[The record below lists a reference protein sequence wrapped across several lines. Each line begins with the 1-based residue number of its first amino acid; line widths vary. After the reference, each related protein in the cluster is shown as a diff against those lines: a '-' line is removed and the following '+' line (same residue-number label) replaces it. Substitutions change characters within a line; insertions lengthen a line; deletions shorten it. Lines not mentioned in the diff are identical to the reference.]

1 MKKRIFIAVILVVVL
16 AVAVYEVL
24 LHLKRTSDY
33 LTVSGRVEAD
43 ETQLSPM
50 IAGRLSSV
58 LIDDGTEVKK
68 GDTVAVI
75 EDDELKSKQRE
86 IIEKIKEASDNIRA
100 AEIDLDYTARDVNH
114 GIDEA
119 RKGLVIAE
127 ARLRQAEAKRKN
139 AEKELRRYSRLREK
153 EAVSEEK
160 LDNIKLAAELAME
173 EGKTASQE
181 VGRAKVSLAKAEDS
195 KELVKA
201 KEKQLL
207 ALKKS
212 LNQLKETLN
221 QVEINIGYTKVV
233 APEDGVILRKV
244 SEPGEVLSAG
254 GVVGVMINPEDVHV
268 KTYIPEQYVGMIQL
282 DMQAGILADSHP
294 EQPIT
299 GYICYIS
306 DRAEFTPKEVQSYE
320 ERVKQVFAVKVCFS
334 QGKGP
339 SSGGK
344 AYYEILKKGMPV
356 DVKFSL
362 TGKK

>member
-1 MKKRIFIAVILVVVL
+1 MKKRILIIAFSIVVL
-16 AVAVYEVL
+16 AVAAYEVI
-24 LHLKRTSDY
+24 LHLKTTSNY

-50 IAGRLSSV
+50 IQGRLTRV

-75 EDDELKSKQRE
+75 EDDELKSKKRE
-86 IIEKIKEASDNIRA
+86 VIEKIKEVSDNVNA
-100 AEIDLDYTARDVNH
+100 AEIDLDYTTRDVFH
-114 GIDEA
+114 GVDEA
-119 RKGLVIAE
+119 RKGLSIAE
-127 ARLRQAEAKRKN
+127 AKLRQAEARRQN
-139 AEKELRRYSRLREK
+139 AEKELTRYSRLREK
-153 EAVSEEK
+153 EAVSEQK
-160 LDNIKLAAELAME
+160 LDNTSLAAELARE
-173 EGKTASQE
+173 EVSTASQE

-212 LNQLKETLN
+212 LSQLKETLN
-221 QVEINIGYTKVV
+221 QVEINIGYTKVI

-244 SEPGEVLSAG
+244 SEPGEVLPAG

-268 KTYIPEQYVGMIQL
+268 KTYIPEQYVGMIRL
-282 DMQAGILADSHP
+282 NMQAEVFTDAYP
-294 EQPIT
+294 KQPVA

-334 QGKGP
+334 HGKGL

-362 TGKK
+362 KGKK